1 VAAIV
6 AETAAVVVNVAVA
19 AIVAETAAVAAIA
32 TNAAK
37 HQIINGRSPKQILKI
52 LTIVVPLHPL
62 F

>member
-1 VAAIV
+1 
-6 AETAAVVVNVAVA
+6 VNVAVA
-19 AIVAETAAVAAIA
+19 ATVAVAVIVAVNAAVAATA

-52 LTIVVPLHPL
+52 LAIVVPLHPL